1 MADSLQSSFQRIQ
14 ISEEDLAG
22 AKSAEVKMPILTK
35 SLDATS
41 RSLKLRDVSPVC
53 VLVVGMA
60 GSGKTTLMTS
70 LQRSLSLPVESTDDE
85 GEDDK
90 GEKNS
95 EPVGYCLNLDPATK
109 LVPFGASIDIRDTV
123 DYKEVMKQHRLG
135 PNGAIMTSLNLFAT
149 KFDQVISI
157 LDNRSYKKEKK
168 SDETPT
174 SSDDAPPT
182 ASKALDYILVDTPG
196 QIEAFTWSASGS
208 IITAALASSFPTVLA
223 FVVDTPRCASSLNT
237 FMSNMLYACS
247 MFYRTRLPLIIVFN
261 KCDVSSGEV
270 CMEWMSDYEKFQEAM
285 DDFMA
290 SDGAGY
296 YASLTRSL
304 SLVLDE
310 FYQTLHRV
318 CVSAVTGDGIAEFWD
333 VVKKAADDFEED
345 YVGDLK
351 CRVEEQKARK
361 RALAKDGLNRLKK
374 DIESESEE

>member
-123 DYKEVMKQHRLG
+123 DYKVR
-135 PNGAIMTSLNLFAT
+135 
-149 KFDQVISI
+149 
-157 LDNRSYKKEKK
+157 RS
-168 SDETPT
+168 
-174 SSDDAPPT
+174 
-182 ASKALDYILVDTPG
+182 
-196 QIEAFTWSASGS
+196 
-208 IITAALASSFPTVLA
+208 
-223 FVVDTPRCASSLNT
+223 
-237 FMSNMLYACS
+237 
-247 MFYRTRLPLIIVFN
+247 
-261 KCDVSSGEV
+261 
-270 CMEWMSDYEKFQEAM
+270 
-285 DDFMA
+285 
-290 SDGAGY
+290 
-296 YASLTRSL
+296 
-304 SLVLDE
+304 
-310 FYQTLHRV
+310 
-318 CVSAVTGDGIAEFWD
+318 
-333 VVKKAADDFEED
+333 
-345 YVGDLK
+345 
-351 CRVEEQKARK
+351 
-361 RALAKDGLNRLKK
+361 
-374 DIESESEE
+374 